1 MHNILYIALGG
12 MAGAVTRFLVL
23 QITHDIYHKTGFPWG
38 TLAVNLAGSLLVG
51 ILLAFSLKFT
61 FLSRNHAGFYLCIT
75 GFLGAFTTFSTFS
88 QDNMFLLFDKQYLAF
103 SINIILNVFLGL
115 ALAIAGFIITR
126 KLI

>member
-1 MHNILYIALGG
+1 MHNLLYIALGG

-38 TLAVNLAGSLLVG
+38 TLAVNLAGSLVVG
-51 ILLAFSLKFT
+51 ILLALSFKFT

-88 QDNMFLLFDKQYLAF
+88 QDNMFLLFEKQYLAF